1 MCTFQGTTNRIM
13 LVLFLARYLCIPY
26 LQWQLQG
33 VKEIPAFLA
42 SHTVFDVLIH
52 DIDAIL
58 RCFIQHSPP
67 PGASQSDH
75 LFGSRILASSTII
88 AIVPCVCCC
97 CITSSPFPFT
107 SYCPSDRGRIPCG
120 CTMWSTLTK
129 RDRQRSFHQG
139 RPLGC
144 VI

>member
-75 LFGSRILASSTII
+75 LFGSRILASSTIT
-88 AIVPCVCCC
+88 AILLVFVVVA
-97 CITSSPFPFT
+97 SPLPLSRLQVT
-107 SYCPSDRGRIPCG
+107 VLRTGDESLVDARCG
-120 CTMWSTLTK
+120 A
-129 RDRQRSFHQG
+129 R
-139 RPLGC
+139 
-144 VI
+144 